1 MTPTAWRSLSR
12 GAAGHHFNPAPVR
25 TGRGPPFTPMWFF
38 DMLLFRRQAPVSRPP
53 KGFYGL
59 RVSRSD
65 GKKFQIT
72 TA

>member
-1 MTPTAWRSLSR
+1 
-12 GAAGHHFNPAPVR
+12 
-25 TGRGPPFTPMWFF
+25 MWFF

-65 GKKFQIT
+65 GQKFQIT

>member
-1 MTPTAWRSLSR
+1 MSL
-12 GAAGHHFNPAPVR
+12 
-25 TGRGPPFTPMWFF
+25 F
-38 DMLLFRRQAPVSRPP
+38 DVIRLRRQAPVSRPP